1 MCGDL
6 EEEGVQ
12 LEEFYN
18 RFVVHAQS
26 VLNSM
31 KAVEGKPGG
40 GKNALNAHLDG
51 VFRQLLLA
59 ATDETNT
66 SEEVDSYQRLS
77 MEPLVLARI
86 AGFMA
91 AHLPLYE
98 DPLRRVIDAMM
109 VGYSEGE
116 IEVPDHDHHHGHDHD
131 HTHGNGHTH

>member
-12 LEEFYN
+12 LEEFYH
-18 RFVVHAQS
+18 RFVIHAQS
-26 VLNSM
+26 VLSSM
-31 KAVEGKPGG
+31 KTAEKTPGG
-40 GKNALNAHLDG
+40 GQNALNAHLDG

-59 ATDETNT
+59 ATDEANT
-66 SEEVDSYQRLS
+66 PEEIDGYQRLS

-116 IEVPDHDHHHGHDHD
+116 IEVPDHDHHHGHGHD
-131 HTHGNGHTH
+131 HTHTH